1 MSTQVNS
8 DNQHTETSS
17 LKHGQ
22 FKVQCYNEANELQEY
37 IVNPLTQEELA
48 DGWNLVLPRETKDST
63 IHHFSVY
70 LSQLP
75 PHLWSFL
82 KIVYD
87 QSGGEHYGTI
97 RDNIYHYSIKSS
109 KYDDDIKK
117 LYKLVMQDY
126 PCKDAVSKLHTHLE
140 QQRVKGWVMIRA
152 KKYLSA

>member
-1 MSTQVNS
+1 MSTQVSS
-8 DNQHTETSS
+8 DKHTETSS

-22 FKVQCYNEANELQEY
+22 FKVQLLNQDNELQDF
-37 IVNPLTQEELA
+37 IINPLTQEELA

-82 KIVYD
+82 KTVYD
-87 QSGGEHYGTI
+87 ENGSEHYGTI

-109 KYDDDIKK
+109 KYDDLVLK
-117 LYKLVMQDY
+117 LYKLVMQDF
-126 PCKDAVSKLHTHLE
+126 PCKDAVGKLYSQLE

-152 KKYLSA
+152 KKYLSSA